1 MKKCS
6 YCAEEIQD
14 EAIKCKHCGEFFNE
28 EVSSNNHQKLN
39 SLPPDVLENLEWK
52 KIHKIKNIENYGGW
66 SQRTFNFFG
75 ALSILVGFFGLIIG
89 IVGMNSE
96 NIVKK
101 KQGNILLVTG
111 LISMFLGTIILLRI
125 G

>member
-1 MKKCS
+1 M
-6 YCAEEIQD
+6 
-14 EAIKCKHCGEFFNE
+14 
-28 EVSSNNHQKLN
+28 
-39 SLPPDVLENLEWK
+39 ENLEWK

>member
-66 SQRTFNFFG
+66 SQRTFSVFSI
-75 ALSILVGFFGLIIG
+75 LSILIGIFGLIIG
-89 IVGMNSE
+89 IVAMNSD

-101 KQGNILLVTG
+101 KQGNILLVVG
-111 LISMFLGTIILLRI
+111 LISMFLGAMSLLA
-125 G
+125 